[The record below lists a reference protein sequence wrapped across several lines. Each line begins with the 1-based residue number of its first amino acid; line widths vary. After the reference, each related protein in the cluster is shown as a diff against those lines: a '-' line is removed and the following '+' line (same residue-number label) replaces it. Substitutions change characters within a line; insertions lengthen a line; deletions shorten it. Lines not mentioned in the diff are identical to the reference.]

1 MTNKNKIIPRFL
13 DDRSKLVFYFQKVGE
28 LTNYT
33 GVKLPFF
40 ENPEISES
48 RKANYRDHSI
58 ISRSSNLYT
67 YLNSDSRKINLTFYM
82 TLPHILEVAK
92 QFNKYKVIYENTA
105 GKGGLSDKSKFLLDD
120 FSEKE
125 PQKENVAEVIQEYL
139 NKYKEYTGL
148 SETVASVFSDAVNSD
163 SISQQV
169 EKNAP
174 NSYAAWAANAFPA
187 TVGLDIATEA
197 VKAGPLALLDD
208 VFSKDGVSSKN
219 PTAIAILMFWIN
231 TIRASVI
238 NNASAPTYGP
248 PIIKLRH
255 GIMYQNIPCI
265 CKNYSIETVEEA
277 GYDLATLLPRRL
289 KISLNL
295 EEIKYSNLPFKPNF
309 STGGE
314 GNPDGVAG
322 WESLENF
329 GTLDPGI

>member
-1 MTNKNKIIPRFL
+1 MNNEYPPELLNSGEIADSLMWENSGSPFSKFVASIFDVQTKHKVLFLSKSDEVDNIIRLGSDRIIPSF
-13 DDRSKLVFYFQKVGE
+13 
-28 LTNYT
+28 T
-33 GVKLPFF
+33 
-40 ENPEISES
+40 
-48 RKANYRDHSI
+48 
-58 ISRSSNLYT
+58 
-67 YLNSDSRKINLTFYM
+67 LNSYL
-82 TLPHILEVAK
+82 VASK
-92 QFNKYKVIYENTA
+92 WEHGAPSVKKRIEAAEKLFNVGYPVRIRIDPLVPIDAWE
-105 GKGGLSDKSKFLLDD
+105 
-120 FSEKE
+120 E
-125 PQKENVAEVIQEYL
+125 EYL
-139 NKYKEYTGL
+139 T
-148 SETVASVFSDAVNSD
+148 
-163 SISQQV
+163 
-169 EKNAP
+169 
-174 NSYAAWAANAFPA
+174 
-187 TVGLDIATEA
+187 
-197 VKAGPLALLDD
+197 LLDD